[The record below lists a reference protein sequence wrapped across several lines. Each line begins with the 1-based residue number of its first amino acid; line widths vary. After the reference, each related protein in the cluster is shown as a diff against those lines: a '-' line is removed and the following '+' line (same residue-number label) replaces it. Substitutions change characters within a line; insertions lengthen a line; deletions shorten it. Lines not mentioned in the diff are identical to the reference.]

1 MQIISNFK
9 IHLTNTTVTS
19 AINSSSS
26 TRNIRL
32 IERYI
37 VIFFVLK
44 HNKTQQTTCQFIKKK
59 KKTYTYSI
67 HCSCTQI
74 YMYIYIYI

>member
-59 KKTYTYSI
+59 KKHTHIQFTVPAHKYI
-67 HCSCTQI
+67 C
-74 YMYIYIYI
+74 IYIYI